1 MIATVLADMAQTLGT
16 MEFQWGK
23 NIAGSTQSYE
33 SMLYNGIRYNLY
45 DCAFIRSDLV
55 EPHIGKLMRLYE
67 EGGRPMIRV
76 RWFFRAAELPST
88 MIKVLGQET
97 LQEDPKE
104 LFIAQGN
111 LKGVENENVVEV
123 ILGKARV
130 LCTAKIPKNPAPSES
145 LLENAHFFFNKAY
158 DVSNKRLVGI
168 ERIDKSLASRFI
180 NKPEWLEVAEQ
191 PVSKSPTDAENVSS
205 ASPTTCNCSS
215 SSDDSLQML
224 APISNVHLGN
234 NKKRSF
240 SNKATL
246 QSLSCRHEDGFD
258 SANQL
263 KRSKLSFRDDEAVE
277 SSLSET

>member
-1 MIATVLADMAQTLGT
+1 MAQTLGT

-111 LKGVENENVVEV
+111 LKGVENENVVV
-123 ILGKARV
+123 ICHTFVV
-130 LCTAKIPKNPAPSES
+130 LSLNLVQFFDSDS
-145 LLENAHFFFNKAY
+145 LL
-158 DVSNKRLVGI
+158 L
-168 ERIDKSLASRFI
+168 
-180 NKPEWLEVAEQ
+180 
-191 PVSKSPTDAENVSS
+191 
-205 ASPTTCNCSS
+205 
-215 SSDDSLQML
+215 SLQFL
-224 APISNVHLGN
+224 CSNSPPL
-234 NKKRSF
+234 
-240 SNKATL
+240 L
-246 QSLSCRHEDGFD
+246 W
-258 SANQL
+258 
-263 KRSKLSFRDDEAVE
+263 FRK
-277 SSLSET
+277 SSLEKQEFCAPPRFQRILHLLNLT